1 MSRIIIHYK
10 IMREMHWQ
18 CLNFNLYDLLIYYNA
33 KISLYLNST
42 WAHLS
47 YCRTL
52 KLISY
57 GRAASPLLLRL
68 HALRAS
74 PMVKHVFGAGV
85 QCLIIHLHFH
95 RWIHQWKEKVRT
107 KEMIDTHYIVA
118 WETGDFF
125 SSFPCWSRTSKSFF
139 FGWFMVKPNQEC
151 YRTGPNS
158 ILRTERAR
166 INVLLDLNMMTTPR
180 HDIW

>member
-1 MSRIIIHYK
+1 MTYGGKAIVSRIIIHYK
-10 IMREMHWQ
+10 IMREMQ
-18 CLNFNLYDLLIYYNA
+18 

-47 YCRTL
+47 YRRTL

-85 QCLIIHLHFH
+85 QCLIVHLHFH
-95 RWIHQWKEKVRT
+95 RWILSPPAWPPP
-107 KEMIDTHYIVA
+107 IPVA
-118 WETGDFF
+118 PPVSQSRWEL
-125 SSFPCWSRTSKSFF
+125 PPVHWLCWLLILIPRPDPPMRRLRWVLTPVAYPDPPTRRSGTSPLADVAASQRESKQCV
-139 FGWFMVKPNQEC
+139 G
-151 YRTGPNS
+151 
-158 ILRTERAR
+158 
-166 INVLLDLNMMTTPR
+166 
-180 HDIW
+180 